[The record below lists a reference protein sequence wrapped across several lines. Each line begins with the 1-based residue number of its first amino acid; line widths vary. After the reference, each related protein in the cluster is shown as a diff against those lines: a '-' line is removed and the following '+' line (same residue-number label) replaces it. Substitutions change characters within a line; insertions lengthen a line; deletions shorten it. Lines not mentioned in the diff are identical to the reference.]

1 MKLSKF
7 LGVLLVLVAI
17 LCLMGCPEP
26 EVPYVE
32 KIINVEKV
40 FLEVSTSEEGAN
52 VTITLPDELVGKEI
66 TSLAVYR
73 NAPEFKLEYSE
84 MKHQDFWNYNNK
96 IEENYLYARWYS
108 YDDYISKASY
118 TFVDNFVNSDTEYS
132 YSCYAVV
139 DGSAYYS
146 KNYKVT
152 TKTVKYGEFSSYK
165 PDLSNITTSFDVQK
179 YDYSIEGSYTV
190 KDLPENWYNDIE
202 LIYSN
207 VEKPGREDL
216 FLDYDLLNGGDGTR
230 TIGMSDELKSEYKNK
245 RLKLQW
251 IKQILFYELPEE
263 ESLNNYFIYENP
275 DKDYVPPYEDLY
287 SYTQFIS
294 QTLEKP
300 ANILQEILTYVVSL
314 DARKNL
320 VGIYSD
326 TNSIL
331 EFLIDGTVKLNYV
344 GNNDYGNLPFTEGTY
359 EILSDKRVI
368 IKYNERE
375 PSYDGDK
382 TYDYCICELTEY
394 GLKFYKDEF
403 LSSFS
408 TYYKKQELPN
418 NISTVGKWSIE
429 TNSTNLDLIINP
441 DGTYYII
448 DMNPQFYSYEIYEQ
462 GTVTRDMNF
471 YTFTGK
477 RTIDSE
483 DYDVTYIDIQN
494 SEGNFVSRMISDYYP
509 FEFVTEQT
517 FHEAFYYD
525 KWFDGEY
532 PAYEPLKLWSDDLK
546 YVLYIG
552 WKRNNNSGTFYYYD
566 EYKIFEVI
574 LDEAFYPAEEKL
586 HSDGSFKITSED
598 SALFTPNGESEGET
612 VVMSD
617 TGVITVDGKDFIIDN
632 GKSIEG
638 TWINK
643 NNKNV
648 KFIANDVEES
658 YQWIDTEKEE
668 YISLA
673 WVSEFRVDSSYPSG
687 FSLGWVFWEENVDY
701 YAIPVS
707 ETTLYIADLINNTF
721 EVFEKESDNSEL
733 PYGYSGEDKLKD
745 TGFISKDLNTVIKN
759 IDGNFE
765 ITTYCGP
772 NVSSTWTNNDT
783 EYYYINEN
791 KVQVFIPEISS
802 IDETGG
808 IVYTKIFSN
817 DCINFTS
824 DNSFTYQEKEYFK
837 AQQVTYDDMIGT
849 WSDEEGNTI
858 VFSKDG
864 EYDKYTITFS
874 DVNDDGYY
882 EVDNEYGYGWVFL
895 RHISIPGISF
905 IRDSSIDAVFECV
918 LSYDGTLCVSTGF
931 ENQVLYLKKQ

>member
-1 MKLSKF
+1 MKLGKI
-7 LGVLLVLVAI
+7 LGTLLVLLAI
-17 LCLMGCPEP
+17 FSVMGCPEP

-32 KIINVEKV
+32 EIINVEKV
-40 FLEVSTSEEGAN
+40 FLEVSTSEEGVN
-52 VTITLPDELVGKEI
+52 VTITLPDELVGKDVTLLNI
-66 TSLAVYR
+66 CR

-84 MKHQDFWNYNNK
+84 MKHQDFWNYNNE

-179 YDYSIEGSYTV
+179 YDYSMSGSFTL

-216 FLDYDLLNGGDGTR
+216 FLDYDLFGDEDGTVTR
-230 TIGMSDELKSEYKNK
+230 TIGMTDDLKSEYKNK
-245 RLKLQW
+245 RLTLQW

-263 ESLNNYFIYENP
+263 ESVNNYFIYENP
-275 DKDYVPPYEDLY
+275 DKDYIPPYEDLY
-287 SYTQFIS
+287 SYNQFIS

-300 ANILQEILTYVVSL
+300 ANILPEILTYVVSL

-331 EFLIDGTVKLNYV
+331 EFLDDETVTLNYV
-344 GNNDYGNLPFTEGTY
+344 GNDYGNLPFTKGTY

-368 IKYNERE
+368 IKYNERT
-375 PSYDGDK
+375 PSYDDGK
-382 TYDYCICELTEY
+382 SYDYCSCELTEY
-394 GLKFYKDEF
+394 GLNFYEDDS
-403 LSSFS
+403 LSSYS
-408 TYYKKQELPN
+408 AYYKKQDFPN
-418 NISTVGKWSIE
+418 DISTVGKWSIE
-429 TNSTNLDLIINP
+429 TNSTNLDLIINN
-441 DGTYYII
+441 DDTYYII
-448 DMNPQFYSYEIYEQ
+448 DMKKSHSQYKIYEK
-462 GTVTRDMNF
+462 GTVTQDMNF
-471 YTFTGK
+471 YNFTGN
-477 RTIDSE
+477 RVTE
-483 DYDVTYIDIQN
+483 LGDYVDVTYFDIQN
-494 SEGNFVSRMISDYYP
+494 SEGGFISRIHSNYP

-532 PAYEPLKLWSDDLK
+532 SEIPLKLWSDDLK

-552 WKRNNNSGTFYYYD
+552 WERNNNSGTFYDYD
-566 EYKIFEVI
+566 EYRIYEVI
-574 LDEAFYPAEEKL
+574 LDEEGNNPTEK
-586 HSDGSFKITSED
+586 SDSYGSFKIISED
-598 SALFTPNGESEGET
+598 SALFTKNGESEGET

-617 TGVITVDGKDFIIDN
+617 TGVITVEGKNFLIDT

-638 TWINK
+638 TWVHTDNS
-643 NNKNV
+643 NV
-648 KFIANDVEES
+648 KFISNGTEEK
-658 YQWIDTEKEE
+658 YQWINTEKEE
-668 YISLA
+668 YISLGYCHDCR
-673 WVSEFRVDSSYPSG
+673 WTSSNPSG

-707 ETTLYIADLINNTF
+707 ETTLYIADLINNKF

-745 TGFISKDLNTVIKN
+745 TGFISKDLKTVITN
-759 IDGNFE
+759 IDRFT
-765 ITTYCGP
+765 IYTYCGP
-772 NVSSTWTNNDT
+772 DVSGTSTNDET

-791 KVQVFIPEISS
+791 KVQVFIPEINYSDTNGS
-802 IDETGG
+802 T
-808 IVYTKIFSN
+808 VSKKIFSRY
-817 DCINFTS
+817 CIEFTS
-824 DNSFTYQEKEYFK
+824 ENSFTYQEKEYFK
-837 AQQVTYDDMIGT
+837 AQQFTADEMIGT
-849 WSDEEGNTI
+849 WSDGEVNTI
-858 VFSKDG
+858 KFSKDG
-864 EYDKYTITFS
+864 EYDKCEFRTY
-874 DVNDDGYY
+874 NDYYYVEDRGWDFLGY
-882 EVDNEYGYGWVFL
+882 
-895 RHISIPGISF
+895 ISIPNISF
-905 IRDSSIDAVFECV
+905 IGDGAFSEVFEGV

-931 ENQVLYLKKQ
+931 ENPILYLKKQQ

>member
-1 MKLSKF
+1 MKLGKI
-7 LGVLLVLVAI
+7 LGTLLVLLAI
-17 LCLMGCPEP
+17 FSVMGCPEP

-40 FLEVSTSEEGAN
+40 FLEVSTSEEGVN
-52 VTITLPDELVGKEI
+52 VTITLPDELVGKDI
-66 TSLAVYR
+66 SLLNICR

-84 MKHQDFWNYNNK
+84 MKHQDFWSYNNE

-108 YDDYISKASY
+108 NDDYISKASY

-132 YSCYAVV
+132 YSCFAVV
-139 DGSAYYS
+139 DGDGYYS

-165 PDLSNITTSFDVQK
+165 PDLSTLSSTFDVQK
-179 YDYSIEGSYTV
+179 YIYEIEGSYSL
-190 KDLPENWYNDIE
+190 KNLPENWYNNVI
-202 LIYSN
+202 LLYSDKR
-207 VEKPGREDL
+207 EPGKDDL
-216 FLDYDLLNGGDGTR
+216 VLDYSLKANTDGFPTV
-230 TIGMSDELKSEYKNK
+230 GMSDKLKSEYKNK
-245 RLKLQW
+245 RLTLQW
-251 IKQILFYELPEE
+251 IKQILVHEIPEGD
-263 ESLNNYFIYENP
+263 SVNNYFIYENP
-275 DKDYVPPYEDLY
+275 DKDYVPPYEDLH
-287 SYTQFIS
+287 SYPQFVS

-300 ANILQEILTYVVSL
+300 ENILQEISTYVVSL

-331 EFLIDGTVKLNYV
+331 EFLDDETVTLNYV
-344 GNNDYGNLPFTEGTY
+344 GNDYGNLPFTKGTY

-375 PSYDGDK
+375 PSYGDK
-382 TYDYCICELTEY
+382 TYDYCSCELTEY
-394 GLKFYKDEF
+394 GLKFYEDEF
-403 LSSFS
+403 LSSYS
-408 TYYKKQELPN
+408 AYYKKQDFPN
-418 NISTVGKWSIE
+418 DISTVGKWSIE
-429 TNSTNLDLIINP
+429 TNSTNLDLIINN
-441 DGTYYII
+441 DETYYII

-483 DYDVTYIDIQN
+483 YYDVTYIDIQN

-532 PAYEPLKLWSDDLK
+532 PAYVPLKLWSDDLK

-552 WKRNNNSGTFYYYD
+552 CERNNNSGIFYYD

-574 LDEAFYPAEEKL
+574 LDEEGNNPTKKL
-586 HSDGSFKITSED
+586 HSDGSFEITSED
-598 SALFTPNGESEGET
+598 SALFTPSGESEGET

-617 TGVITVDGKDFIIDN
+617 TGVITVDGKNFLIDT

-638 TWINK
+638 TWVHTDNS
-643 NNKNV
+643 NV
-648 KFIANDVEES
+648 KFISNGTEEK
-658 YQWIDTEKEE
+658 YQWINTEKEE
-668 YISLA
+668 YISLGYCHDCR
-673 WVSEFRVDSSYPSG
+673 WNSSYPSG

-721 EVFEKESDNSEL
+721 EIFEKESDNSEL
-733 PYGYSGEDKLKD
+733 PYGSSGEDKLKD
-745 TGFISKDLNTVIKN
+745 TGFISKDLKTVITN
-759 IDGNFE
+759 IDRFT
-765 ITTYCGP
+765 IYTYCGP
-772 NVSSTWTNNDT
+772 DVSGTSTNDET

-791 KVQVFIPEISS
+791 KVQVFIPEINYSDTNGS
-802 IDETGG
+802 T
-808 IVYTKIFSN
+808 VSQKIFSRY
-817 DCINFTS
+817 CIEFTS
-824 DNSFTYQEKEYFK
+824 ENSFTYHEKEYFK
-837 AQQVTYDDMIGT
+837 AQQFTADEMIGT
-849 WSDEEGNTI
+849 WSDGEGNTI
-858 VFSKDG
+858 KFSKDG
-864 EYDKYTITFS
+864 EYDKCEFRTY
-874 DVNDDGYY
+874 NDYYYVEDRGWDFLGY
-882 EVDNEYGYGWVFL
+882 
-895 RHISIPGISF
+895 ISIPNISF
-905 IRDSSIDAVFECV
+905 IGDGAFSEVFEGV

-931 ENQVLYLKKQ
+931 ENQVLYLKKQQ

>member
-1 MKLSKF
+1 MKLGKI
-7 LGVLLVLVAI
+7 LGVLLVLVAMFSV
-17 LCLMGCPEP
+17 MGCPEP

-32 KIINVEKV
+32 KIINVEEV
-40 FLEVSTSEEGAN
+40 FLEVSTSEEGVN
-52 VTITLPDELVGKEI
+52 VTITLPDELVGKDI
-66 TSLAVYR
+66 SLLNICR

-84 MKHQDFWNYNNK
+84 MEHQDFWNYNSK

-118 TFVDNFVNSDTEYS
+118 TFVDNFVNSDTDYS
-132 YSCYAVV
+132 YSCHAVV
-139 DGSAYYS
+139 DGDEYYS
-146 KNYKVT
+146 KNYNVT

-165 PDLSNITTSFDVQK
+165 PDLSTLSSTFDVQK
-179 YDYSIEGSYTV
+179 YIYEIEGSYSL
-190 KDLPENWYNDIE
+190 KNLPENWYNNVI
-202 LIYSN
+202 LLYSDKK
-207 VEKPGREDL
+207 EPGKDDL
-216 FLDYDLLNGGDGTR
+216 VLDYFLKANTDGFSPV
-230 TIGMSDELKSEYKNK
+230 GMSDELKSEYKNK
-245 RLKLQW
+245 RLTLQW

-263 ESLNNYFIYENP
+263 ESVNNYFIYENP
-275 DKDYVPPYEDLY
+275 DKDYVPPYEDLH
-287 SYTQFIS
+287 SCPQFVS

-300 ANILQEILTYVVSL
+300 ASIMQEISTYTQSQNAL
-314 DARKNL
+314 DNL

-331 EFLIDGTVKLNYV
+331 EFLRDGTVTLDDV
-344 GNNDYGNLPFTEGTY
+344 DNNDEMYNDLPFTEGTY

-368 IKYNERE
+368 IMYEKE
-375 PSYDGDK
+375 PLYDGDK
-382 TYDYCICELTEY
+382 TSDYCSCELTEY
-394 GLKFYKDEF
+394 GIKFYRDEHS
-403 LSSFS
+403 LSYVS
-408 TYYKKQELPN
+408 YYKKQELPN
-418 NISTVGKWSIE
+418 DISTVGKWNIE
-429 TNSTNLDLIINP
+429 TNSTNLDLIINN

-448 DMNPQFYSYEIYEQ
+448 DMDPQYYSYEIYEQ

-494 SEGNFVSRMISDYYP
+494 SEGNFVSRKISEYYP
-509 FEFVTEQT
+509 FKFVTEQT
-517 FHEAFYYD
+517 FHETFYYD
-525 KWFDGEY
+525 KWFEGEY
-532 PAYEPLKLWSDDLK
+532 PAYVPLKLWSDDLK

-598 SALFTPNGESEGET
+598 SALFTPSGKSEGET
-612 VVMSD
+612 VVMSA
-617 TGVITVDGKDFIIDN
+617 TGVITVDGKNFLIDT
-632 GKSIEG
+632 GASIEG
-638 TWINK
+638 TWVNK

-648 KFIANDVEES
+648 KFITNDTEES

-668 YISLA
+668 YISLG
-673 WVSEFRVDSSYPSG
+673 WCQDCRCTSSYPSG
-687 FSLGWVFWEENVDY
+687 FSLGWVFGEENVDY

-721 EVFEKESDNSEL
+721 EIFEKESDNSEL

-745 TGFISKDLNTVIKN
+745 TGFISKNLNTVIKN

-772 NVSSTWTNNDT
+772 NVSSTWTNYDT

-791 KVQVFIPEISS
+791 KVQVFIPEISY
-802 IDETGG
+802 IDATGEP
-808 IVYTKIFSN
+808 VYQKIFSK

-824 DNSFTYQEKEYFK
+824 DNSFTYQGKEYFK
-837 AQQVTYDDMIGT
+837 AQQITCDDMIGT
-849 WSDEEGNTI
+849 WSDGEGNTI
-858 VFSKDG
+858 KFSKDG
-864 EYDKYTITFS
+864 EYDKCEFRTY
-874 DVNDDGYY
+874 NDYY
-882 EVDNEYGYGWVFL
+882 YVEDRGWDFL
-895 RHISIPGISF
+895 SHISIPNISF
-905 IRDSSIDAVFECV
+905 IGDGTFSEVFEGV

>member
-1 MKLSKF
+1 MKLGKI
-7 LGVLLVLVAI
+7 LGTLLVLLAI
-17 LCLMGCPEP
+17 FSVMGCPEP

-32 KIINVEKV
+32 KIINVEEV
-40 FLEVSTSEEGAN
+40 FLEVSTSEEGVN
-52 VTITLPDELVGKEI
+52 VTITLPDELVGKDI
-66 TSLAVYR
+66 SLLNICR

-84 MKHQDFWNYNNK
+84 MEHQDFWNYNNE

-118 TFVDNFVNSDTEYS
+118 TFVDNFVNSDTDYS
-132 YSCYAVV
+132 YSCHAVV
-139 DGSAYYS
+139 DGGEYYS
-146 KNYKVT
+146 KNYNVT

-165 PDLSNITTSFDVQK
+165 PDLSTLSSTFDVQK
-179 YDYSIEGSYTV
+179 YIYEIEGSYSL
-190 KDLPENWYNDIE
+190 KNLPENWYNNVI
-202 LIYSN
+202 LLYSDKK
-207 VEKPGREDL
+207 EPGKDDL
-216 FLDYDLLNGGDGTR
+216 VLDYPLKANTDGFSPV
-230 TIGMSDELKSEYKNK
+230 GMSDELKSKYKNK
-245 RLKLQW
+245 ELSLQW
-251 IKQILFYELPEE
+251 VKQFLICKLPEDT
-263 ESLNNYFIYENP
+263 SANNYFIYENP
-275 DKDYVPPYEDLY
+275 DKDYVPPYEDLH
-287 SYTQFIS
+287 SYPQFVS

-300 ANILQEILTYVVSL
+300 ANIMQEISTYTQSQNAL
-314 DARKNL
+314 DNL

-331 EFLIDGTVKLNYV
+331 EFLDDGTVTLNYV

-368 IKYNERE
+368 IMYEKE
-375 PSYDGDK
+375 PLYDGDK
-382 TYDYCICELTEY
+382 TSDYCSCELTEY
-394 GLKFYKDEF
+394 GIKFYRDEHS
-403 LSSFS
+403 LSYVS
-408 TYYKKQELPN
+408 YYKKQELPN
-418 NISTVGKWSIE
+418 DISTVGKWNIE
-429 TNSTNLDLIINP
+429 TNSTNLDLIINN
-441 DGTYYII
+441 DSTYYII
-448 DMNPQFYSYEIYEQ
+448 DMKKSHSQYMIYEK
-462 GTVTRDMNF
+462 GTVTQDMNF
-471 YTFTGK
+471 YNFTGN
-477 RTIDSE
+477 RVTE
-483 DYDVTYIDIQN
+483 LGDYVDVTYFDIQN
-494 SEGNFVSRMISDYYP
+494 SEGNFVSRKISEYYP

-532 PAYEPLKLWSDDLK
+532 SEIPLKLWSDDLK

-598 SALFTPNGESEGET
+598 SALFTPSGKSEGET

-617 TGVITVDGKDFIIDN
+617 TGVITVDGKNFLIDN

-648 KFIANDVEES
+648 KFIANDTEEL

-673 WVSEFRVDSSYPSG
+673 WVGENRGHSSYPSG
-687 FSLGWVFWEENVDY
+687 FSLGWVFGEENVDY

-707 ETTLYIADLINNTF
+707 ETTLYIADLTGETTF
-721 EVFEKESDNSEL
+721 EVFEKGSDDSEL

-759 IDGNFE
+759 IEGNFE
-765 ITTYCGP
+765 ITERRKP
-772 NVSSTWTNNDT
+772 NVFEWTDNDT

-791 KVQVFIPEISS
+791 KVQVFIPEIYY
-802 IDETGG
+802 IDATGDT
-808 IVYTKIFSN
+808 VYRKILST

-849 WSDEEGNTI
+849 WSDGGVNTI
-858 VFSKDG
+858 KFSKDG
-864 EYDKYTITFS
+864 EYDKCEFRTY
-874 DVNDDGYY
+874 NDYYYVEDRGWDFLGY
-882 EVDNEYGYGWVFL
+882 
-895 RHISIPGISF
+895 ISIPNISF
-905 IRDSSIDAVFECV
+905 IGDGAFSEVFEGV

-931 ENQVLYLKKQ
+931 ENPILYLKKQQ

>member
-1 MKLSKF
+1 MKLGKI
-7 LGVLLVLVAI
+7 LGTLLVLLAI
-17 LCLMGCPEP
+17 FSVMGCPEP

-40 FLEVSTSEEGAN
+40 FLEVSTSEEGVN
-52 VTITLPDELVGKEI
+52 VTITLPDELVGKQI
-66 TSLAVYR
+66 TLLEVYR

-84 MKHQDFWNYNNK
+84 MKHQDFWNYNNE

-165 PDLSNITTSFDVQK
+165 PDLSNITTSFDDQQ
-179 YDYSIEGSYTV
+179 YIYSMSGSFTL

-216 FLDYDLLNGGDGTR
+216 FLDYDLFGDEDGTVTR
-230 TIGMSDELKSEYKNK
+230 TIGMSDELKSKYKNK
-245 RLKLQW
+245 RLTLQW

-263 ESLNNYFIYENP
+263 ESVNNYFIYENP
-275 DKDYVPPYEDLY
+275 DKDYIPPYEDLY
-287 SYTQFIS
+287 SYNQFIS

-300 ANILQEILTYVVSL
+300 ENILPEILTYAVSL

-331 EFLIDGTVKLNYV
+331 EFLDDETVTLNYV
-344 GNNDYGNLPFTEGTY
+344 GNDYGNLPFTKGTY

-375 PSYDGDK
+375 PSYDDDK
-382 TYDYCICELTEY
+382 SYDYCSCELTEY
-394 GLKFYKDEF
+394 GLKFYEYEF
-403 LSSFS
+403 SSSFS
-408 TYYKKQELPN
+408 AYYKKQELPN
-418 NISTVGKWSIE
+418 DISTVGKWSIE
-429 TNSTNLDLIINP
+429 TNSTNLDLIINN
-441 DGTYYII
+441 DRTYYII

-477 RTIDSE
+477 RTIDYSE

-532 PAYEPLKLWSDDLK
+532 PAYVPLKLWSDDLK

-552 WKRNNNSGTFYYYD
+552 WERNNNSGIFYDYD
-566 EYKIFEVI
+566 EYRIYEVI
-574 LDEAFYPAEEKL
+574 LDEEGNNPTEEL
-586 HSDGSFKITSED
+586 HSYGSFKIISED
-598 SALFTPNGESEGET
+598 SALFTPNGESEET

-617 TGVITVDGKDFIIDN
+617 TGVITVDGKDFLIDT

-638 TWINK
+638 TWVHTDNS
-643 NNKNV
+643 NV
-648 KFIANDVEES
+648 KFISNGTEEK
-658 YQWIDTEKEE
+658 YQWINTEKEE
-668 YISLA
+668 YISLGYCHDR
-673 WVSEFRVDSSYPSG
+673 WNSSYPSG

-733 PYGYSGEDKLKD
+733 PYGHSGEDRLKD

-759 IDGNFE
+759 IEGKFE

-772 NVSSTWTNNDT
+772 DVSSTWADYGT

-791 KVQVFIPEISS
+791 KVQVFIPEIYY
-802 IDETGG
+802 IDATGDT
-808 IVYTKIFSN
+808 VYRKIFSK

-849 WSDEEGNTI
+849 WSDEEGNEI
-858 VFSKDG
+858 VFSKNG
-864 EYDKYTITFS
+864 EDDKYTFTS
-874 DVNDDGYY
+874 GLNSNEGYY
-882 EVDNEYGYGWVFL
+882 YVEDGGFTEFL
-895 RHISIPGISF
+895 WYMGIPNISL
-905 IRDSSIDAVFECV
+905 IRSNDFECV

-931 ENQVLYLKKQ
+931 ENPILYLKKKQQ